1 MIYLLDVN
9 DLVAL
14 GFINHE
20 AHGRLA
26 AWVQSQKAPNLSQAR
41 VLFATLERGAHFAS
55 QVRPG

>member
-9 DLVAL
+9 ALVAL

-26 AWVQSQKAPNLSQAR
+26 A
-41 VLFATLERGAHFAS
+41 
-55 QVRPG
+55 